1 MSTERSASIT
11 CPAPVITT
19 KLKSPRLKATA
30 ISVPKRKPKPA
41 GGGSPEARL
50 LLLLVALSGMEQM
63 TSVIPLGTF
72 TKIEANYEEDDEDD
86 AEED

>member
-1 MSTERSASIT
+1 
-11 CPAPVITT
+11 
-19 KLKSPRLKATA
+19 
-30 ISVPKRKPKPA
+30 
-41 GGGSPEARL
+41 
-50 LLLLVALSGMEQM
+50 M